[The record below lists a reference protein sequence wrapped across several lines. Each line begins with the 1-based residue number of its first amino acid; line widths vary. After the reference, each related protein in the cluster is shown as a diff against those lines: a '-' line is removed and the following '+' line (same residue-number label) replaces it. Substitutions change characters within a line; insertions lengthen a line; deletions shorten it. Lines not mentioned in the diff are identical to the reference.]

1 MLLKLLILQ
10 LKNVLTDGIR
20 MKKIGIILVNYN
32 GLKDTV
38 ECIKSI
44 NKSDYS
50 NYEIIVVDNNSI
62 ENVEKI
68 SDYDNVILKKL
79 NDNVGFGVANNIGA
93 DIAVQD
99 NCDLIFCLNNDTV
112 ILPNTLSILAKNTND
127 RTITTGAIYYYF
139 NKKKLWYGGG
149 EVSKIKGTFRHKN
162 YNESRGVSFISGCAM
177 MLTVE
182 CYKKIG
188 LFDPAYFM
196 YYEDS
201 DFSLKALKNGYILK
215 YIKKK
220 KIYHRVGDSSSK
232 ISGLKDY
239 YLTRNRLYILNKYK
253 DIFLPTTKVYFFL
266 TRIMELLK
274 YKMMHKDTK
283 FMLNG
288 IHDYKKGITWKNN
301 AIN

>member
-79 NDNVGFGVANNIGA
+79 NNNVGFGVANNIGA

-112 ILPNTLSILAKNTND
+112 ILPNTLSILAKNTNN

-162 YNESRGVSFISGCAM
+162 YNESRSVSFISGCAM
-177 MLTVE
+177 MLTVG
-182 CYKKIG
+182 CYEKIG

-215 YIKKK
+215 YIYEA

-288 IHDYKKGITWKNN
+288 IHDYKKGITGKNN